1 MSFIKIG
8 KTRFNRDHIC
18 SYGEVLGDS
27 SRSWLATPAE
37 TGEPYFFDMPVDELE
52 AIIFGPDHALPL
64 PAAPKQDATRT
75 DGDLRLLDS
84 LKEVDPM
91 LAAGFARLL
100 DTESRLIDVVCD
112 GPPDHD
118 GGRFVEL
125 EVDGFSV
132 GAGEWVQRGDEWLLR
147 LSIKE
152 IKAAFGMV
160 DRQREALKAEGE

>member
-1 MSFIKIG
+1 MSFK
-8 KTRFNRDHIC
+8 
-18 SYGEVLGDS
+18 DS
-27 SRSWLATPAE
+27 
-37 TGEPYFFDMPVDELE
+37 
-52 AIIFGPDHALPL
+52 
-64 PAAPKQDATRT
+64 TRT

-84 LKEVDPM
+84 LKEVDAI
-91 LAAGFARLL
+91 LAAGFERLL
-100 DTESRLIDVVCD
+100 DTESRLIDVVFD

-132 GAGEWVQRGDEWLLR
+132 GAGEWVQNEDVWMLR

-160 DRQREALKAEGE
+160 DRQREALKSEGEV

>member
-75 DGDLRLLDS
+75 DGDLRLLD
-84 LKEVDPM
+84 
-91 LAAGFARLL
+91 
-100 DTESRLIDVVCD
+100 TESRPIDVVFD
-112 GPPDHD
+112 GPPSHES
-118 GGRFVEL
+118 GRFVEL

-132 GAGEWVQRGDEWLLR
+132 GAGEWVQRGDLWLLR